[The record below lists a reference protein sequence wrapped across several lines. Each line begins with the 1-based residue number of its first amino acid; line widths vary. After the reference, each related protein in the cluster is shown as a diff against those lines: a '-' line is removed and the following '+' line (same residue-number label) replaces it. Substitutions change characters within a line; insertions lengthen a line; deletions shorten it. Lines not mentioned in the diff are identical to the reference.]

1 MLCAEPR
8 SLDRVPTSKKRV
20 MLNVSDDLYQQLE
33 KVSKVERRSM
43 ASTCLLLIEAAL
55 AIPKFREILR
65 TSPKADDQIVKEM
78 GLDKLDASRLKELK
92 ALLGTLEQLKGG
104 DEQ

>member
-1 MLCAEPR
+1 M
-8 SLDRVPTSKKRV
+8 PTAKKRV

-33 KVSKVERRSM
+33 KVSKVEKRSM
-43 ASTCLLLIEAAL
+43 ASTCLLLIDAAL
-55 AIPKFREILR
+55 GIPKFREILH
-65 TSPKADDQIVKEM
+65 TPPKPDEQVIKDM

-104 DEQ
+104 TDE

>member
-1 MLCAEPR
+1 
-8 SLDRVPTSKKRV
+8 

-33 KVSKVERRSM
+33 KVSKVEKRSM

-55 AIPKFREILR
+55 AMPKFREILQ
-65 TSPKADDQIVKEM
+65 TPAKPDEQIVKEM
-78 GLDKLDASRLKELK
+78 GLDKLDADRLKELK

>member
-1 MLCAEPR
+1 
-8 SLDRVPTSKKRV
+8 
-20 MLNVSDDLYQQLE
+20 MLNVSDELYQQLE

-55 AIPKFREILR
+55 AMPKFRKILH
-65 TSPKADDQIVKEM
+65 TPPKADDQVIKEM

-104 DEQ
+104 QDE

>member
-1 MLCAEPR
+1 M
-8 SLDRVPTSKKRV
+8 PTAKKRV

-33 KVSKVERRSM
+33 KVSKVEKRSM

-55 AIPKFREILR
+55 AMPKFREILR
-65 TSPKADDQIVKEM
+65 TPPKADDQIVKEM

-92 ALLGTLEQLKGG
+92 ALLGALEQLKEGE
-104 DEQ
+104 EQ